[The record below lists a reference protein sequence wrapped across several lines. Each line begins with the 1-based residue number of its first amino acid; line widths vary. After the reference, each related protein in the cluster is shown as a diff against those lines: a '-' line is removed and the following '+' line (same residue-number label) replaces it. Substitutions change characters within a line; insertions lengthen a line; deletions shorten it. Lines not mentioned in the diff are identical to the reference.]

1 MGRSTLVENIGML
14 YYKFKSLFLLLLLS
28 VSAMLLSANE
38 LLAQNKV
45 IKFSSLTIEDG
56 LSQSDVKSIVKDHSG
71 FMWFSTDDGLNRYD
85 GYNFTVYKHN
95 SKNPHSLPAND
106 VTHLFTDKQGNL
118 WIGSGGG
125 LSLYNYDTDN
135 FTTFKSNKND
145 ENTLS
150 DPDVAYIFQDSRG
163 RIWVAGYSGLN
174 LFNVKTK
181 RVKRFLYTKNRD
193 DIAAH
198 HITSITEDN
207 QGIFWLGT
215 EGGLVQFNS
224 TTGAINTYVH
234 GGKNS
239 LSNNLVNTVFKN
251 ADGNLYIGTRGGG
264 LDFFDI
270 KTKAFTNFRHQQNNP
285 NSLVNDNVF
294 ALTQGKFNKI
304 WVATEN
310 GLDLFDEAKHTFT
323 KYISED
329 KSAEENNSINY
340 VYNND
345 GILWLGTYDA
355 GIKYYDTNLSMFD
368 YYHKNVLDNN
378 GLSNNIVTSFA
389 ETANGYWIGT
399 DGGGLNF
406 FDLKKQEIKHYS
418 SVPGSTS
425 PLSGKHVI
433 SLLSDSKKDLWL
445 GYYGDGLDLIN
456 NKAKS
461 LTHFGVGDKPAEI
474 SSPNVYAIVED
485 KTGNT
490 WVGLD
495 GAGVNVISDK
505 KVIQRYRHNALDTLH
520 SLSNDDIRSI
530 YRDKENRI
538 WVGTFAGLNLYNP
551 ATDNFTSFKPTNN
564 GLSSNVII
572 SIFEDHQ
579 GVMWTGTLGG
589 GLYRF
594 NRNTKSFSAYSF
606 PSGSSYSIIN
616 HISEDDIGF
625 LWIST
630 NKGLVSFRP
639 GTNEFRKYTTANN
652 LQGYEFFSGA
662 GLKASNGELLFGGH
676 NGFNIVDPYQL
687 ASNKNMHNVVF
698 TDFQLFNKK
707 VPVGENSA
715 LKKSISLTNEIRLD
729 YEQSVF
735 TIEYSALNFTLPE
748 MTSYAYMLENFESNW
763 NYVGSQRKATYTNL
777 NPGEYIFK
785 VKAANNDG
793 IWNKNVASI
802 KIIIVPPFYMT
813 WWFRTA
819 GIVLIFLLIFGFYRY
834 RLYAI
839 RTQKKVLEKR
849 VKEKTAEVVAQSE
862 ELQNQSE
869 ELQSL
874 NEELQAQSEELQSQS
889 DYLQELNNELTV
901 QKEQELQARQ
911 DAEKANKA
919 KSIFLATMSHEIR
932 TPMNGVLGMTSLLCE
947 TPLNT
952 EQREYA
958 DIIRVSGESLLN
970 VINDILDFS
979 KIESGQ
985 MELDHHAFDLRHCVE
1000 DVLDLFSESAAKKR
1014 LNLLYYI
1021 AQDVPEM
1028 LIGDQLRIRQILINL
1043 VNNAIKFTSK
1053 GEVLIEI
1060 NLLDKEENN
1069 LNIGFRV
1076 SDTGIGIPNEKL
1088 KRLFNAF
1095 TQVDASTTR
1104 SYGGTGLGLAICE
1117 RLVELMGGAIDIESE
1132 TGKGTSVI
1140 FNLKIE
1146 EDEFAKP
1153 SIGCSI
1159 TNPQGSRVLLIDQS
1173 VKSLIILV
1181 DQLEQWNLTPV
1192 TATSAAEAL
1201 KLLTGEDKFSM
1212 VIAGANVPGTDSL
1225 ELTKSIKSIDKNIPI
1240 ILVCSVLEKNKVTD
1254 SSIKMLLK
1262 PVKQQQLCNAIQSGL
1277 TLGKAVAAE
1286 KTAATL
1292 LSEQFAQKFPMSI
1305 LIAEDNLIN
1314 QKLIT
1319 KVINKLGYD
1328 PLVVNN
1334 GNEVL
1339 EILSTSSYDIILM
1352 DVQMPELDGLETT
1365 RIIRKSEF
1373 KQPYIIAMTASAMAE
1388 DKTAALEAGMN
1399 HFISKPI
1406 SIQALVDVLEKS
1418 YVNKEVSN
1426 TVD

>member
-1 MGRSTLVENIGML
+1 ML
-14 YYKFKSLFLLLLLS
+14 YYKFKSFFLLLLLPVS
-28 VSAMLLSANE
+28 VMLSVNKA
-38 LLAQNKV
+38 LAQNK
-45 IKFSSLTIEDG
+45 IAKFSSLTIEDG
-56 LSQSDVKSIVKDHSG
+56 LSQNDVKSIVKDHLG

-85 GYNFTVYKHN
+85 GYNFTVYKHDA
-95 SKNPHSLPAND
+95 KDPHSLPAND
-106 VTHLFTDKQGNL
+106 VTHLFEDKQGNL

-125 LSLYNYDTDN
+125 LSLYNYDSNN
-135 FTTFKSNKND
+135 FTTFKANKDD
-145 ENTLS
+145 ENTIS
-150 DPDVAYIFQDSRG
+150 DPDVSYIFQDSKD
-163 RIWVAGYSGLN
+163 RIWVCSYAGLN
-174 LFNVKTK
+174 LFDVKTK
-181 RVKRFLYTKNRD
+181 KVKRFMYTKNRD
-193 DIAAH
+193 DIAVH
-198 HITSITEDN
+198 HITSIAEDN
-207 QGIFWLGT
+207 AGTLWLGT
-215 EGGLVQFNS
+215 EGGLVQFNPANGAA
-224 TTGAINTYVH
+224 TTYMHT
-234 GGKNS
+234 GKNS

-251 ADGNLYIGTRGGG
+251 SEGNLYIGTRGGG
-264 LDFFDI
+264 IDLFDI
-270 KTKAFTNFRHQQNNP
+270 KTKTFTNFSHNP
-285 NSLVNDNVF
+285 SNTASLVNNNV
-294 ALTQGKFNKI
+294 LSIVPGKFKKLWI
-304 WVATEN
+304 ATEN
-310 GLDLFDEAKHTFT
+310 GLDLFDENKHTFT
-323 KYISED
+323 KYKSEG
-329 KSAEENNSINY
+329 KSLAENNSINCI
-340 VYNND
+340 YND
-345 GILWLGTYDA
+345 AGILWLGTYDS
-355 GIKYYDTNLSMFD
+355 GVVYYDTNLTMFD
-368 YYHKNVLDNN
+368 YYHKIVSDNKS
-378 GLSNNIVTSFA
+378 LSNNIVTTFA
-389 ETANGYWIGT
+389 ETPNGYLLGT

-406 FDLKKQEIKHYS
+406 FDVEKQNFTQYAS
-418 SVPGSTS
+418 MPGINA
-425 PLSGKHVI
+425 PLSGKHI
-433 SLLSDSKKDLWL
+433 LTLLSDSKKNLWI
-445 GYYGDGLDLIN
+445 GYYTDGLDLID
-456 NKAKS
+456 NKTKT
-461 LTHFGVGDKPAEI
+461 LTRFTTGNQPNQI
-474 SSPNVYAIVED
+474 SSPNVYAAIED
-485 KTGNT
+485 KSGNT

-495 GAGVNVISDK
+495 GGGINIISNK
-505 KVIQRYRHNALDTLH
+505 RVVKRYSHNALDTLH
-520 SLSNDDIRSI
+520 SISNDDIRAI
-530 YRDKENRI
+530 YQDKENRI
-538 WVGTFAGLNLYNP
+538 WIGTFGGLNLYNP
-551 ATDNFTSFKPTNN
+551 ADDDFTCFKPTRN
-564 GLSSNVII
+564 GLSSNII
-572 SIFEDHQ
+572 SSIFEDHL
-579 GVMWTGTLGG
+579 GTMWVGTLGG

-594 NRNTKSFSAYSF
+594 DRNTKTFSAYSF
-606 PSGSSYSIIN
+606 PSGSVYSIIN
-616 HISEDDIGF
+616 YIIEDNFGF
-625 LWIST
+625 LWVTT
-630 NKGLVSFRP
+630 NRGLISFRP
-639 GTNEFRKYTTANN
+639 ATNEFRKYSTANN
-652 LQGYEFFSGA
+652 LQGYEFFPGA

-687 ASNKNMHNVVF
+687 ATNKNMHNVVF

-707 VPVGENSA
+707 VPIGENSV
-715 LKKSISLTNEIRLD
+715 LKKPITLTKEIRLD
-729 YEQSVF
+729 YGQSVF

-748 MTSYAYMLENFESNW
+748 MTSYAYTLENFEKGW

-793 IWNKNVASI
+793 VWNKNISSI

-819 GIVLIFLLIFGFYRY
+819 AIITLCLLIFGFYRY

-839 RTQKKVLEKR
+839 KKQKKELEKR
-849 VKEKTAEVVAQSE
+849 VREKTAEVVAQSE

-911 DAEKANKA
+911 EAEKANKA

-947 TPLNT
+947 TPLNA

-958 DIIRVSGESLLN
+958 DIIRVSGENLLN

-985 MELDHHAFDLRHCVE
+985 MELDRHPFDLRHCVE
-1000 DVLDLFSESAAKKR
+1000 DLLDLFSESGAKKR

-1060 NLLDKEENN
+1060 NLLGKEENT
-1069 LNIGFRV
+1069 LNIGFKV

-1088 KRLFNAF
+1088 KRLFKAF

-1117 RLVELMGGAIDIESE
+1117 RLVDLMGGTIEIESE

-1140 FNLKIE
+1140 FDLKIE
-1146 EDEFAKP
+1146 EDKIAKP
-1153 SIGCSI
+1153 AAGCDL
-1159 TNPQGSRVLLIDQS
+1159 TNSTGNRVLLIDQS
-1173 VKSLIILV
+1173 VKALIIRA
-1181 DQLEQWNLTPV
+1181 DQLERWGLTPV

-1212 VIAGANVPGTDSL
+1212 VITGTDVPGTDTL
-1225 ELTKSIKSIDKNIPI
+1225 ELTKSIKNIDKNIPV
-1240 ILVCSVLEKNKVTD
+1240 ILVCSVLEKNKIADTGV
-1254 SSIKMLLK
+1254 KMLLK
-1262 PVKQQQLCNAIQSGL
+1262 PVKQQQLCNAIQAGFRSGRS
-1277 TLGKAVAAE
+1277 ASAE

-1292 LSEQFAQKFPMSI
+1292 LSEQFAKKFPMNI

-1328 PLVVNN
+1328 PMVVNN
-1334 GNEVL
+1334 GNQVL
-1339 EILSTSSYDIILM
+1339 EALAAHAYDIILM

-1365 RIIRKSEF
+1365 RIIRKSEH

-1418 YVNKEVSN
+1418 YVNKAVGN